1 MTNSYQIII
10 ILFGLIA
17 GVFLFVAIMAL
28 LRGYFLWLFGTGRII
43 EQNDEMIKLLKYIA
57 ANKQPPTA

>member
-1 MTNSYQIII
+1 MTDSYQIII
-10 ILFGLIA
+10 ILLALIA

-28 LRGYFLWLFGTGRII
+28 LRGYFLWLLGTGRII

>member
-1 MTNSYQIII
+1 MFDVQQIFI
-10 ILFGLIA
+10 ILLALIA

-28 LRGYFLWLFGTGRII
+28 LRGYFLWLLGTGRII
-43 EQNDEMIKLLKYIA
+43 EQNDEMIKLLRYIA

>member
-1 MTNSYQIII
+1 MLPILTNY
-10 ILFGLIA
+10 
-17 GVFLFVAIMAL
+17 LFVAAIAL
-28 LRGYFLWLFGTGRII
+28 ILLLGLLSALRPFIWWLFGTGRII